1 MELLLKDGLMEWQ
14 GSLKETYWKYLSPD
28 VIDYDN
34 QEMWK
39 LVGENKIVS
48 LFQFD
53 SPVGLQT
60 AKQIKPRNLLTLAQS
75 NSLMRLMPEG
85 GKKTP
90 VEEFVE
96 YQEHPDK
103 LKKDIYSLNATAEE
117 KDILYNFMKQYG
129 GVLDSQESLM
139 LATMLPFTNYNVD
152 EANKVRKVVA
162 KKKFKEIEATREAYY
177 QRGKEL
183 GTSPDI
189 LRYIWEEQATKQMG
203 YSFSIV
209 HTVAYST
216 VAVQELN
223 LAYFYDPIYWDTACL
238 IVDSGGLEDD
248 SLEEEDDITLGDDVS
263 ETEIDDEDEEEIKK
277 TKSKKTVQY
286 GKISSAIGKMKGFG
300 IQVELPDINTSG
312 FTFVPDVKNHKII
325 YGLKGITKIN
335 TEYANEIIKNRP
347 YSSFEDFLTKVKS
360 TKLQV
365 INLIKCGAF
374 DNISAITR
382 EDLLKEYI
390 LSIAGVKK
398 KLTLQN
404 MPTLIN
410 RKLIPEQYSDVE
422 AVFNFN
428 KFLKKNCKKGNYY
441 YLDDYSLEFYN
452 KHFDADNL
460 YFLGDQYLIEQ
471 TKWDKLYKK
480 YMEKIRPWL
489 NNPDTLKALNNDII
503 YEIWNK
509 YCSGYIPKWEM
520 DSVGFYSG
528 AHELDG
534 VSFDEREIENF
545 FNLPE
550 NPIPISSFRT
560 KDGKDIPI
568 YKLSSIAGTVIEKN
582 KLKNIVTILTQYG
595 VVKVKIYKPQFVKY
609 DKQSFIKDPV
619 TGKKT
624 VTEKSWFTRGNKI
637 IFQGLRRD
645 DSFIPKAYKNSPY
658 KPITLISDIDY
669 DTGEL
674 SYKKERE
681 D

>member
-1 MELLLKDGLMEWQ
+1 
-14 GSLKETYWKYLSPD
+14 
-28 VIDYDN
+28 
-34 QEMWK
+34 
-39 LVGENKIVS
+39 
-48 LFQFD
+48 
-53 SPVGLQT
+53 
-60 AKQIKPRNLLTLAQS
+60 
-75 NSLMRLMPEG
+75 
-85 GKKTP
+85 
-90 VEEFVE
+90 
-96 YQEHPDK
+96 
-103 LKKDIYSLNATAEE
+103 
-117 KDILYNFMKQYG
+117 
-129 GVLDSQESLM
+129 
-139 LATMLPFTNYNVD
+139 
-152 EANKVRKVVA
+152 
-162 KKKFKEIEATREAYY
+162 
-177 QRGKEL
+177 
-183 GTSPDI
+183 
-189 LRYIWEEQATKQMG
+189 MG

-263 ETEIDDEDEEEIKK
+263 ETEIDDEDEKETKK

-550 NPIPISSFRT
+550 NPIPISSFKT

-658 KPITLISDIDY
+658 KPITLISNIDY
-669 DTGEL
+669 NTGEL
-674 SYKKERE
+674 SYKTERE